1 MSQRVRIIKIQL
13 YTLNWKGGKDRDQA
27 NQKRWLRCKT
37 GWIGMHNESQQ
48 RDPSFQALPL
58 TLVCFLYY
66 FILQKFDYAIWT
78 GDVPP
83 HNIWNQSRADQV
95 KCLDGCL
102 IVNNLSFHTHSVSFF
117 STTRKKWIYRPFYWY
132 SGHIE
137 LIGVKEYYGMP
148 RGAWAW
154 SDILASVFTCAFGA
168 SFSLS
173 FPKKRL

>member
-1 MSQRVRIIKIQL
+1 
-13 YTLNWKGGKDRDQA
+13 
-27 NQKRWLRCKT
+27 
-37 GWIGMHNESQQ
+37 MHNESQQ

-95 KCLDGCL
+95 KCLDICL
-102 IVNNLSFHTHSVSFF
+102 IVNNLCFHTHSVSFL
-117 STTRKKWIYRPFYWY
+117 STTRKKINRPFYWY

-137 LIGVKEYYGMP
+137 LIGFKEYYEMP
-148 RGAWAW
+148 SRAWSR
-154 SDILASVFTCAFGA
+154 SDILVSVFTRAFRA
-168 SFSLS
+168 SFSLR

>member
-1 MSQRVRIIKIQL
+1 
-13 YTLNWKGGKDRDQA
+13 
-27 NQKRWLRCKT
+27 
-37 GWIGMHNESQQ
+37 MHNESQQ

-102 IVNNLSFHTHSVSFF
+102 IVNNLSFHTHSVSF
-117 STTRKKWIYRPFYWY
+117 S
-132 SGHIE
+132 H
-137 LIGVKEYYGMP
+137 
-148 RGAWAW
+148 
-154 SDILASVFTCAFGA
+154 
-168 SFSLS
+168 S
-173 FPKKRL
+173 FPQQEKNEYIDLFTDTVAILN

>member
-1 MSQRVRIIKIQL
+1 
-13 YTLNWKGGKDRDQA
+13 
-27 NQKRWLRCKT
+27 
-37 GWIGMHNESQQ
+37 MHNESQQ

-102 IVNNLSFHTHSVSFF
+102 IVNNLYMFPHPFIPFHDE
-117 STTRKKWIYRPFYWY
+117 KKINRPFY
-132 SGHIE
+132 
-137 LIGVKEYYGMP
+137 
-148 RGAWAW
+148 
-154 SDILASVFTCAFGA
+154 
-168 SFSLS
+168 
-173 FPKKRL
+173 